1 MPKPTIKVENV
12 VANAKFADELDLK
25 LIESKLDGAV
35 YDRSKF
41 PGLVYRLKQP
51 KAAFL
56 IFSTGKIVCTGVKSI
71 YDVKTVINNVAK
83 ELDSI
88 GILVE
93 KNPEFIIQNIV
104 ASADLGSELNLNAIA
119 IGLGL
124 ENIEYE
130 PEQFPGLVYRIEE
143 PKIVV
148 LVFGSGK
155 LVVTGGKTL
164 HDCEKGAEIIRRQIE
179 SLGLI

>member
-1 MPKPTIKVENV
+1 MTKSTIKVENV
-12 VANAKFADELDLK
+12 VANARFADKFDLP
-25 LIESKLDGAV
+25 LIESKLDSAV
-35 YDRSKF
+35 YDKNKF
-41 PGLVYRLKQP
+41 PGLVYHLNQP

-56 IFSTGKIVCTGVKSI
+56 IFGTGKIVCTGVKSVD
-71 YDVKTVINNVAK
+71 DVKVVINNVAE
-83 ELDSI
+83 ELRSM
-88 GILVE
+88 GIAVE
-93 KNPEFIIQNIV
+93 KNPEFVIQNIV

-130 PEQFPGLVYRIEE
+130 PEQFPGLVYRVEE

-148 LVFGSGK
+148 LIFGSGK

-164 HDCEKGAEIIRRQIE
+164 SDCEKGVEIVRRQIE
-179 SLGLI
+179 GLGLL

>member
-1 MPKPTIKVENV
+1 MPESTIKVENV
-12 VANAKFADELDLK
+12 VANARFADKFDLT
-25 LIESKLDGAV
+25 LIESKLEGAV
-35 YDRSKF
+35 YDKSKF

-56 IFSTGKIVCTGVKSI
+56 IFSTGKIVCTGVKSVD
-71 YDVKTVINNVAK
+71 DVKTVINKVAK
-83 ELDSI
+83 ELDSM
-88 GILVE
+88 GMSVE

-104 ASADLGSELNLNAIA
+104 ASADLKSELNLNAIA

-130 PEQFPGLVYRIEE
+130 PEQFPGLVYRIKD

-164 HDCEKGAEIIRRQIE
+164 DDCEKGVEIVRSQIE
-179 SLGLI
+179 CLGLL

>member
-130 PEQFPGLVYRIEE
+130 PEQFPGLVYRLSE
-143 PKIVV
+143 PKAVV
-148 LVFGSGK
+148 LLFGSGK
-155 LVVTGGKTL
+155 LVITGGKKTEDVEAAVKKISKEL
-164 HDCEKGAEIIRRQIE
+164 KG
-179 SLGLI
+179 LGLL